1 MIASDDEWT
10 HRSIFEARDDV
21 LLPTGLARGPWYP
34 GTQHGSTM
42 LGLLARAVERHPSD
56 RAMQVT
62 RLTVDFSRA
71 APLGAVT
78 TPTQLVHGGRSV
90 EVVEARIEA
99 GGETYAR
106 ATGLRFRLEDIDL
119 TGASPRYG
127 MGPRHPLPAPGEGP
141 QLPALNE
148 SDVEAFHLAL
158 EMRPTMAAL
167 VPAMWFRLRCPFVA
181 GEETSP
187 FVRAA
192 VIADWTYSI
201 PFMQELL
208 LDPHSARR
216 ERDFTTINPDT
227 SLNLHR
233 PMIGEWLCMD
243 SHVHYADCG
252 AGSAMAL
259 LHDET
264 GPVGHAS
271 QSILIRGPDKRP
283 ILDDEL
289 RQRDQD

>member
-1 MIASDDEWT
+1 MTSEDENWSG
-10 HRSIFEARDDV
+10 RAIFEARGDRIE
-21 LLPTGLARGPWYP
+21 PTGLARGPWYP
-34 GTQHGSTM
+34 GTQHGSSM
-42 LGLLARAVERHPSD
+42 LGLLARAVERHPSE

-71 APLGAVT
+71 APLAPVT
-78 TPTQLVHGGRSV
+78 TPTRLVHGGKSV
-90 EVVEARIEA
+90 ELIEARIEA
-99 GGETYAR
+99 GGETFAR
-106 ATGLRFRLEDIDL
+106 ATGLRFRQAEVDL

-158 EMRPTMAAL
+158 EMRPTLAVE

-187 FVRAA
+187 FVRTA

-201 PFMQELL
+201 PFMQDLL
-208 LDPHSARR
+208 VDPESARR

-243 SHVHYADCG
+243 SHVHYAGGG
-252 AGSAMAL
+252 AGSAVAL
-259 LHDET
+259 LHDEA

-271 QSILIRGPDKRP
+271 QSILIRGPEKRP

-289 RQRDQD
+289 RQRD

>member
-1 MIASDDEWT
+1 MNPDDERVKG
-10 HRSIFEARDDV
+10 RSIFEAQDD
-21 LLPTGLARGPWYP
+21 LLVPSGLARGPWYP

-42 LGLLARAVERHPSD
+42 LGLLARAVERYPSD
-56 RAMQVT
+56 RPMQVT

-71 APLGAVT
+71 APLAPVA
-78 TPTQLVHGGRSV
+78 TPTRLIHAGKSV
-90 EVVEARIEA
+90 QVIEARIEA

-127 MGPRHPLPAPGEGP
+127 MGPRHPLPTPEESPRLPG
-141 QLPALNE
+141 LSE
-148 SDVEAFHLAL
+148 SEVEAFHLAL
-158 EMRPTMAAL
+158 ELRPTVA
-167 VPAMWFRLRCPFVA
+167 VETPAMWFRQRCPFVA

-187 FVRAA
+187 VVRAA

-208 LDPHSARR
+208 VDPESAHR

-252 AGSAMAL
+252 AGSAVAL

-264 GPVGHAS
+264 GPVGHTS

-289 RQRDQD
+289 RQRD